1 MKPRTCPSRS
11 GVALIIVMICIT
23 VLGGMAALFAISM
36 KTEVRLAMN
45 ANADAEFHALAQ
57 SAVDYCRA
65 VLAIN
70 CPEEQ
75 FDALTQPWAGGSG
88 SLCSNA
94 LFSVVKN
101 EVDLGYGKFKW
112 KMVDQERKANI
123 NLADPPMLE
132 QAMRLLGVDGGE
144 AGTISASILD
154 WIDRDKN
161 PHVGGVESDFY
172 EGLEPPYKAKDGYM
186 DDISELLL
194 VHGVTEE
201 LYGVE
206 GLRPP
211 PPPPSLREQLRMGFD
226 EPPVQRAVLKDLF
239 TPISSGKININTAS
253 AEVLQL
259 VPFIDEN
266 IAQRIV
272 AARNGQET
280 GQPTPFRDLRDV
292 WYSAGLNNQE
302 LVNRIQNYFTVRS
315 TTFEV
320 QIEVAIGP
328 VKRNYYAILAR
339 RNPRDIQVLTFY
351 WKLNPP
357 ASHANAR

>member
-1 MKPRTCPSRS
+1 
-11 GVALIIVMICIT
+11 MICVT

-57 SAVDYCRA
+57 SAVDYCKA
-65 VLAIN
+65 VLAVN

-75 FDALTQPWAGGSG
+75 FEAETQIWAGGTTST
-88 SLCSNA
+88 CSNA
-94 LFSVVKN
+94 LFSMVKS

-112 KMVDQERKANI
+112 KMVDLERKANI
-123 NLADPPMLE
+123 NIADPPMLE
-132 QAMRLLGVDGGE
+132 QAMRLLGVDGGDSG
-144 AGTISASILD
+144 AISASILD

-161 PHVGGVESDFY
+161 PHINGVESEYY

-194 VHGVTEE
+194 VRGVTEE

-211 PPPPSLREQLRMGFD
+211 PPPPSLRDQLRLGFD
-226 EPPVQRAVLKDLF
+226 EQPIQRAVLKDLF

-266 IAQRIV
+266 IAQRII

-292 WYSAGLNNQE
+292 WYSAGLDNQE
-302 LVNRIQNYFTVRS
+302 LVSRIQNYFTVRS
-315 TTFEV
+315 ATFEA
-320 QIEVAIGP
+320 QIEVSIGP

-339 RNPRDIQVLTFY
+339 KNPRDIQVLTFY